1 MSFVP
6 SAVQGA
12 PGDNYFV
19 SVDGGVARA
28 LTILPAEGNFGAAS
42 AELSMF
48 NGITDPS
55 LNPMRVIHYVPAVA
69 GGGLT
74 PGLYQA
80 YMYGPSVGGALST
93 GYLFSGRGLGNGYAV
108 FGFNNAGP
116 LDAARMGKITGTG
129 AVQVVNCSSIV
140 AGSLVNL
147 AFVGGTPA
155 AADVA
160 ITIVPN
166 TSFSLTLP
174 AGAVYNYEVI
184 A

>member
-1 MSFVP
+1 MSLIP
-6 SAVQGA
+6 SSVQGA
-12 PGDNYFV
+12 PNDNYFV
-19 SVDGGVARA
+19 AVDGGVMRA
-28 LTILPAEGNFGAAS
+28 PTILPAEGNFGAAA
-42 AELSMF
+42 AELAMF

-55 LNPMRVIHYVPAVA
+55 LNPMRVIHYVPAEL
-69 GGGLT
+69 GGGLE

-80 YMYGPSVGGALST
+80 YMYGPSVGGVYNT
-93 GYLFSGRGLGNGYAV
+93 GYLFEGAGMGNGYAV

-116 LDAARMGKITGTG
+116 LDATRMGKITGTG
-129 AVQVVNCSSIV
+129 AAQVVPVLSIT
-140 AGSLVNL
+140 AASLVRL
-147 AFVGGTPA
+147 AFVAGTAA
-155 AADVA
+155 AADPV